1 MKTNYFLLLLLGL
14 LFVGC
19 NKTTKTEK
27 DTKTLATKKEG
38 LKEESAFTYQ
48 QISNLEFQ
56 VGAFKIGSEK
66 VSNAELKKYLLE
78 NLPKLEEM
86 LKEYK
91 SAVNLTTSE
100 NTSDKN
106 ERELYKLAIADT
118 KGFDNVFILYYK
130 DFLKKT
136 IHENS
141 SQTLDNEIYDSL
153 KNRYG
158 NILYEQKLYFDVLK

>member
-1 MKTNYFLLLLLGL
+1 MKTNYFLLLIGL
-14 LFVGC
+14 LLVGC
-19 NKTTKTEK
+19 NKTTETEK
-27 DTKTLATKKEG
+27 STKSLATNKES
-38 LKEESAFTYQ
+38 LRNESTFTNQ

-56 VGAFKIGSEK
+56 VKAFKIGSEK
-66 VSNAELKKYLLE
+66 VSDTELKKYLLE

-91 SAVNLTTSE
+91 TVVNVTANENLSAE
-100 NTSDKN
+100 NQ
-106 ERELYKLAIADT
+106 RELYKLAIADNN
-118 KGFDNVFILYYK
+118 GFDNVFILYYK

-141 SQTLDNEIYDSL
+141 SQTLDNETYDSL

>member
-1 MKTNYFLLLLLGL
+1 MKTNYFLLLIGL
-14 LFVGC
+14 LLVGC
-19 NKTTKTEK
+19 NKTTETEK
-27 DTKTLATKKEG
+27 STKSLATKKEN
-38 LKEESAFTYQ
+38 LNAESGFINQ

-56 VGAFKIGSEK
+56 VKAFKIGSEK
-66 VSNAELKKYLLE
+66 VSDEELKKYLLE

-91 SAVNLTTSE
+91 TVVNGSSSE
-100 NTSDKN
+100 NLSDEN
-106 ERELYKLAIADT
+106 QRELYKLSIADNN
-118 KGFDNVFILYYK
+118 GFDNVFILYYK

-141 SQTLDNEIYDSL
+141 SQILDNETYDSL

>member
-1 MKTNYFLLLLLGL
+1 MKTNYFLLLIGL
-14 LFVGC
+14 LLVGC
-19 NKTTKTEK
+19 NKTTETEK
-27 DTKTLATKKEG
+27 STKSLATKKEN
-38 LKEESAFTYQ
+38 LNAESGFITQ

-56 VGAFKIGSEK
+56 VKAFKIGSEK
-66 VSNAELKKYLLE
+66 VSDEELKKYLLE

-91 SAVNLTTSE
+91 TVVNVSSSE
-100 NTSDKN
+100 NLSDEN
-106 ERELYKLAIADT
+106 QRELYKLSIADNN
-118 KGFDNVFILYYK
+118 GFDNVFILYYK

-141 SQTLDNEIYDSL
+141 SQILDNETYDSL